1 MAQLALIIVGL
12 FMAIPNI
19 MTSEYV
25 DTELM
30 MKGIMN
36 ETTNAWSGPEWMG
49 EIKSVGKST
58 EHMIKYFCKM
68 DPFYTRV
75 HFWRRVRNHDII

>member
-58 EHMIKYFCKM
+58 EHMIHSSALTFECTFSQGLEIM
-68 DPFYTRV
+68 
-75 HFWRRVRNHDII
+75 I

>member
-1 MAQLALIIVGL
+1 
-12 FMAIPNI
+12 MAIPNI

-58 EHMIKYFCKM
+58 EHMIHSSALTFECTFRGSKS
-68 DPFYTRV
+68 
-75 HFWRRVRNHDII
+75 

>member
-1 MAQLALIIVGL
+1 MYAVAYTDVAQLALIIVGL

-49 EIKSVGKST
+49 EIKSIGKST
-58 EHMIKYFCKM
+58 EHMI
-68 DPFYTRV
+68 P
-75 HFWRRVRNHDII
+75 W

>member
-58 EHMIKYFCKM
+58 EHMIHSSALTFECTFRGSKS
-68 DPFYTRV
+68 
-75 HFWRRVRNHDII
+75 